1 MIAMIKICIPIRRN
15 AYMGKKQ
22 SKVDRHPIAFI
33 RLEERN
39 WKEAA
44 INRTYVHSFESS
56 LTEAKTAIKP
66 NWAILLRD

>member
-1 MIAMIKICIPIRRN
+1 MVAMIKISNKKN

-22 SKVDRHPIAFI
+22 SKVDRHPIAFK

-66 NWAILLRD
+66 NWVILLRD